1 MDERPP
7 ATVSSRHV
15 ARLVA
20 CLSVACLL
28 AGVLTP
34 APVAAQV
41 APDFDMVEEFQD
53 FCLEPDGNLEWAE
66 EYAVDYGYVPAQER
80 AEAFRPLGNDSHASY
95 NFVWA
100 REVDG
105 HDVQLL
111 VRPAAFIG
119 AGPVTAFFNMCS
131 IAARGESR
139 SAIQRRMAR
148 LLGMDSFRQ
157 KDTSVFAWIP
167 EGEDRRPIRR
177 NAFENAGSVAHFE
190 RGMRMVTLAQNDDQ
204 IILTYF
210 APGRDCRVLTVYSP
224 DEPNIYCDR
233 VEDRRTF
240 RRRQ

>member
-1 MDERPP
+1 MSQRPP
-7 ATVSSRHV
+7 ATVSPRHV
-15 ARLVA
+15 AGLVA
-20 CLSVACLL
+20 CLLVCL
-28 AGVLTP
+28 LTP
-34 APVAAQV
+34 APVVAQV
-41 APDFDMVEEFQD
+41 APAFDMVEEFQE

-66 EYAVDYGYVPAQER
+66 EYAADYGYVPAQER

-111 VRPAAFIG
+111 VRPAAFIRE
-119 AGPVTAFFNMCS
+119 GPVTAFFNLCS
-131 IAARGESR
+131 IAARGQNR
-139 SAIQRRMAR
+139 GRVRNRVAR

-157 KDTSVFAWIP
+157 QDTSVFAWMS
-167 EGEDRRPIRR
+167 EDGEHRPVRRRIFDYTGARTL
-177 NAFENAGSVAHFE
+177 FQ
-190 RGMRMVTLAQNDDQ
+190 RGMRMVTVAQNGDQ
-204 IILTYF
+204 VILTYF
-210 APGRDCRVLTVYSP
+210 VPGRDCRVLTVYSP